1 METPNNLIIGRPT
14 KTDDDP
20 VMAKIIKIRM
30 SSQRALTT
38 HLCCNFFIFY
48 LWVNDPIMGPEGLD

>member
-1 METPNNLIIGRPT
+1 METPINLIMGRPT

-20 VMAKIIKIRM
+20 VMAKTIKIRM

-38 HLCCNFFIFY
+38 HLCCNFFMKNTHTFEE
-48 LWVNDPIMGPEGLD
+48 LKTPTKQS